1 MIKNPFRKEIL
12 AIALPA
18 IISNITTPILGL
30 IDTAIVGHIGSAAY
44 IGAIAVGGNMLNMLY
59 WLFAFLRM
67 GASGMTAQATGAKDD
82 KQVSMILCRSLLI
95 ALVAASMMML
105 LSSPI
110 ADLVLK
116 FMQADVETAG
126 LAKSYFSIC
135 IWGAPAVLGMYS
147 LSGWFIGRQNAKA
160 PMWLAIL
167 SNIVNIV
174 ASLVLVLGLN
184 MKIEGVA
191 MGTIIA
197 QWISFVVGLLIVKC
211 SNVVSLKSLSLRNII
226 DKVAVQKFFRINT
239 DIFLRTLCLVVV
251 TLWFTH
257 AGAQQSVEILA
268 ANSILMQ
275 FFMLFSFF
283 MDGFAYAGEAL
294 VGKYYGMGKIAYM
307 KAVVNDLLVIG
318 IVMAIVGSCVYF
330 MCSDIIVNMLTND
343 YAVVESIHDY
353 VYWAIFIPI
362 FGFMAFVYDGVFIG
376 LTLSRQMLWSMFV
389 SMLVFFVVYLSLF
402 SIWGNNA
409 LWFAFALY
417 LVSRGFIQMAVYKR
431 LNVRY

>member
-226 DKVAVQKFFRINT
+226 DKVAMQKFFRINT

-417 LVSRGFIQMAVYKR
+417 LVSRGFIQMTVYER
-431 LNVRY
+431 LKV

>member
-431 LNVRY
+431 LKVQY

>member
-226 DKVAVQKFFRINT
+226 DKVAMQKFFRINT

-251 TLWFTH
+251 ALWFTH

-417 LVSRGFIQMAVYKR
+417 LVSRGFIQMAVYER
-431 LNVRY
+431 LKVWC

>member
-1 MIKNPFRKEIL
+1 M
-12 AIALPA
+12 
-18 IISNITTPILGL
+18 
-30 IDTAIVGHIGSAAY
+30 
-44 IGAIAVGGNMLNMLY
+44 
-59 WLFAFLRM
+59 
-67 GASGMTAQATGAKDD
+67 
-82 KQVSMILCRSLLI
+82 
-95 ALVAASMMML
+95 
-105 LSSPI
+105 
-110 ADLVLK
+110 
-116 FMQADVETAG
+116 
-126 LAKSYFSIC
+126 
-135 IWGAPAVLGMYS
+135 
-147 LSGWFIGRQNAKA
+147 
-160 PMWLAIL
+160 
-167 SNIVNIV
+167 
-174 ASLVLVLGLN
+174 
-184 MKIEGVA
+184 
-191 MGTIIA
+191 
-197 QWISFVVGLLIVKC
+197 
-211 SNVVSLKSLSLRNII
+211 
-226 DKVAVQKFFRINT
+226 QKFFRINT

-251 TLWFTH
+251 TLWFTY

-417 LVSRGFIQMAVYKR
+417 LVSRGFIQMAVYER
-431 LNVRY
+431 LKVWC

>member
-226 DKVAVQKFFRINT
+226 DKVAMQKFFRINT

-417 LVSRGFIQMAVYKR
+417 LVSRGFIQMAVYER
-431 LNVRY
+431 LKVWC

>member
-211 SNVVSLKSLSLRNII
+211 SNVVSLKSLSLINII
-226 DKVAVQKFFRINT
+226 DKVAMQKFFRINT

-251 TLWFTH
+251 TLWFTY

-417 LVSRGFIQMAVYKR
+417 LVSRGFIQMAVYER
-431 LNVRY
+431 LKVWC

>member
-1 MIKNPFRKEIL
+1 
-12 AIALPA
+12 
-18 IISNITTPILGL
+18 
-30 IDTAIVGHIGSAAY
+30 
-44 IGAIAVGGNMLNMLY
+44 
-59 WLFAFLRM
+59 M

-95 ALVAASMMML
+95 ALVAASMMIL

-226 DKVAVQKFFRINT
+226 DKIAMQKFFRINT

-257 AGAQQSVEILA
+257 VGAQQSVEILA

-417 LVSRGFIQMAVYKR
+417 LVSRGVIQMAIYER
-431 LNVRY
+431 LKVQY

>member
-226 DKVAVQKFFRINT
+226 DKIAMQKFFRINT

-257 AGAQQSVEILA
+257 VGAQQSVEILA

-417 LVSRGFIQMAVYKR
+417 LVSRGFIQMAVYER
-431 LNVRY
+431 LKVWC

>member
-226 DKVAVQKFFRINT
+226 DKVAMQKFFRINT

-251 TLWFTH
+251 TLWFTY

-417 LVSRGFIQMAVYKR
+417 LVSRGFIQMAVYER
-431 LNVRY
+431 LKVWC

>member
-226 DKVAVQKFFRINT
+226 DKVAMQKFFRINT

-251 TLWFTH
+251 TLWFTY

-417 LVSRGFIQMAVYKR
+417 LVSRGFIQMTVYER
-431 LNVRY
+431 LKV